1 MTLKDLQAKD
11 VMITDLITLGP
22 DEKIAL
28 ADLTMTRNNIGAL
41 PVVEDGKIVGIIT
54 QRDIMFAKN
63 YDVGGLMA
71 KDLMSRELI
80 TVEENALLKNVLAL
94 MLDHKIERL
103 PVVRDGELLGL
114 IVYDGI
120 IRAIYQ
126 DL

>member
-63 YDVGGLMA
+63 YDVGGLMT

-80 TVEENALLKNVLAL
+80 TVEGNALLKNVLAL

>member
-11 VMITDLITLGP
+11 VMITDLITIGP

-63 YDVGGLMA
+63 YDVGGLMT

-80 TVEENALLKNVLAL
+80 TVEGNALLKNVLAL

-126 DL
+126 DI